1 MARWRRSLAL
11 TDDELRGTF
20 GSVPGDLPADAPDPR
35 LVLLTKVRVRVVHV
49 RCAC

>member
-35 LVLLTKVRVRVVHV
+35 LVLLSKVRVRVVHV
-49 RCAC
+49 QCD